1 MSSDLLLV
9 LVLLAAAIAMFV
21 AGRPRLDAVAL
32 IMIVLLPFTGVI
44 TMNEA
49 LAGFA
54 DPNIVLVAALFVL
67 GEGLVRTGVAQHV
80 GDWLAERG
88 GSSPGRLLA
97 MLMAAVGLMG
107 SFMSSTAVVAIF
119 IPIVMRI
126 AQRTGI
132 AAGRLLMPVS
142 VAGLV
147 SGMMTLVA
155 TTPNLV
161 VNSELMRHGAEGF
174 RFFAFT
180 PIGVPVLVCAIL
192 YMGVARRWLRSDE
205 NAGEASGSTRPT
217 LRDWVDQYKLHD
229 RAFRLAVEPRSPL
242 VGKTLRRLGLDEDAD
257 AEVIAL
263 ERQHTLRREVLRTSP
278 DTEVREGDILLL
290 DVERKRFDVQQL
302 CERFAL
308 RMLPI
313 SGAYFTDQSRDV
325 GMAEAIVPVDSELIG
340 TTGHESRLL
349 AGHGLTIVG
358 LRRGRVT
365 HQEGLEKARLKVGDT
380 LLLVGPWQSIRA
392 LQTDGHDLIGLSLPQ
407 EGRTLV
413 PLPRRA
419 PHAVL
424 CLLLVIGLMLWGVIP
439 NVQAAIIGCLLMGLF
454 RCIDLDAA
462 YRAIHWRSL
471 ILIVGMLPFSLALQR
486 TGGID
491 LAADAL
497 LALVGGYGVRLVL
510 AVLFVVTAAIGLVV
524 SNTATAVLM
533 APVAVALAKHLG
545 ASPYPFAMIV
555 APAASAA
562 FNTPISSPVN
572 TLVSTA
578 GNYSFGDFV
587 KIGLPMT
594 LIVLAIAVLLV
605 PWLLPP

>member
-1 MSSDLLLV
+1 MSFELIQVLLLLV
-9 LVLLAAAIAMFV
+9 AAIAMFV
-21 AGRPRLDAVAL
+21 IGQPRLDAVAL

-44 TMNEA
+44 DMNEA

-67 GEGLVRTGVAQHV
+67 GEGLVRTGVAQLV
-80 GDWLAERG
+80 GDWLVARG
-88 GSSPGRLLA
+88 GSSQSRLIVL
-97 MLMAAVGLMG
+97 LMGSVGLMG

-119 IPIVMRI
+119 IPIVLRI
-126 AQRTGI
+126 SQRTGL
-132 AAGRLLMPVS
+132 ASSQLLMPMS
-142 VAGLV
+142 MAGLI

-161 VNSELMRHGAEGF
+161 VNSELMRHGAGGF
-174 RFFAFT
+174 SFFSFT
-180 PIGVPVLVCAIL
+180 PIGVPVLLCGMA
-192 YMGVARRWLRSDE
+192 YMLVARRWLPSE
-205 NAGEASGSTRPT
+205 SASSAAGQPT
-217 LRDWVDQYKLHD
+217 LKDWVEQYKLHD
-229 RAFRLAVEPRSPL
+229 RAFRLSVEPRSPL
-242 VGKTLRRLGLDEDAD
+242 VGKTLSHLGLGDDAD

-263 ERQHTLRREVLRTSP
+263 ERQHTLRREVLRTGA
-278 DTEVREGDILLL
+278 DTEVRGGDILLL
-290 DVERKRFDVQQL
+290 DVESKSFDVARL

-325 GMAEAIVPVDSELIG
+325 GMAEAIIPVDSTLIG
-340 TTGHESRLL
+340 TTGEESRLL
-349 AGHGLTIVG
+349 AQHGLTVVG

-365 HQEGLEKARLKVGDT
+365 HEHGLENARLKVGDT
-380 LLLVGPWQSIRA
+380 LLLVGPWQAIRA
-392 LQTDGHDLIGLSLPQ
+392 LQSDGHDLIGLSLPL
-407 EGRTLV
+407 EGRALV
-413 PLPRRA
+413 PAPRRA

-424 CLLLVIGLMLWGVIP
+424 CLLLVIALMLSGVMP
-439 NVQAAIIGCLLMGLF
+439 NVQAAIIGCLLMGLL
-454 RCIDLDAA
+454 RCIDLDSA

-471 ILIVGMLPFSLALQR
+471 VLIVGMLPFSLALQR

-491 LAADAL
+491 LAADGL
-497 LALVGGYGVRLVL
+497 LALVGDHGVRPVL
-510 AVLFVVTAAIGLVV
+510 ACLFVLTALIGLVV

-533 APVAVALAKHLG
+533 APVALALAKHLG
-545 ASPYPFAMIV
+545 ASPYPFAMMV
-555 APAASAA
+555 ALAASAA

-587 KIGLPMT
+587 KLGLPMT
-594 LIVLAIAVLLV
+594 LIVLVVALLLV